1 MQRSNQ
7 RPTSTRLAWALL
19 LSAALCALPV
29 SDALAQRTKS
39 SQAAGEQRK
48 AEQGLKDNRYYFYF
62 INSSITNFGSDQ
74 EKTLFRKAVQ
84 YDILAQILF
93 MRFEFRNSYIEIRK
107 SQKLLIDLFGITLTR
122 DLSTSKKLLDEF
134 APQAVNS
141 KDNRSKTYLWMG
153 YRDQKSAEIN
163 QLIGDNTTVSL
174 YSMRLYQYSKA
185 IKMAKHARRYA
196 LLSKIEHQI
205 TPEQQRYTKN
215 LSYDDIDTR
224 LSKVPS
230 SDRIDYYRRVHMD
243 NYYKVANNRSLYDE
257 VWDNPSLKELDEYST
272 YFSKSPRQD

>member
-1 MQRSNQ
+1 MQRSYRQ
-7 RPTSTRLAWALL
+7 PTPSTLLWALML
-19 LSAALCALPV
+19 CAALCALPV
-29 SDALAQRTKS
+29 SEALAQRTKS

-74 EKTLFRKAVQ
+74 EKALFRKAIQ
-84 YDILAQILF
+84 YDILAQILY
-93 MRFEFRNSYIEIRK
+93 MRFEFRNSYVEIRK
-107 SQKLLIDLFGITLTR
+107 SQKILIDLFGITLTR

-141 KDNRSKTYLWMG
+141 KDNRSRSYLWLG
-153 YRDQKSAEIN
+153 YRDQKAAEIN

-196 LLSKIEHQI
+196 LLSRIEHQI
-205 TPEQQRYTKN
+205 PLEEQRYTKN

-224 LSKVPS
+224 LSKMPS

-243 NYYKVANNRSLYDE
+243 NYYKVTNNRSIYDE
-257 VWDNPSLKELDEYST
+257 VWDNPSLKDLDEYST
-272 YFSKSPRQD
+272 YFSKSLR